1 MVIRYS
7 PAGFRIKMV
16 MKYKNYTL
24 QGIEIWTSRIFKGE
38 KCNMTI
44 LFENMFYNA
53 NVKSGFQN
61 ITNVSIAEINFRL
74 TKMIDNK
81 IFFESLTWIITTNKQ
96 VIIKKKNLFET
107 LLWIMRN
114 EGNRAVK
121 KERVNRKCQLQTVS

>member
-1 MVIRYS
+1 
-7 PAGFRIKMV
+7 
-16 MKYKNYTL
+16 
-24 QGIEIWTSRIFKGE
+24 
-38 KCNMTI
+38 MTI

-96 VIIKKKNLFET
+96 VIIKKKSF
-107 LLWIMRN
+107 RN
-114 EGNRAVK
+114 FV
-121 KERVNRKCQLQTVS
+121 VNNEKRGQ